1 MSVTNLSNNTFALE
15 MINIHKNFGPV
26 IALDDVSLK
35 IKVGTVHGL
44 IGQNGAGKSTLM
56 KILSGI
62 YPHGE
67 FIGEIKVAGE
77 NVKMSSPLDAQ
88 LRGIAIVPQ
97 EITVADTLT
106 VAENI
111 LLSELAMNPRRL
123 YSKKKSSERIKEFL
137 VANEI
142 PLNADQLVS
151 ELSLHKKQI
160 LMIASALFKEP
171 EVLVLDE
178 PTSSLTSDE
187 IENLF
192 SIVRN
197 LKKRGYTTVFITHKL
212 PEILEL
218 CDAVSILRD
227 GKTVRSSDRS
237 EFDAN
242 QLVSDMIGRKLGD
255 LYPAKTDLPKDAKII
270 FSARDLVVENPRKPG
285 EKMVSAFSFDLHAGE
300 ILGLGGLVGSGRT
313 EILRALYGDNRVL
326 AGKLELQGKEVSS
339 TNIPSAINSGIGY
352 VTEDRKV
359 EGLFFNLEI
368 KSNATASILDKFTKA
383 GVLQKRKEKVVAKE
397 ITESLAVK
405 PQDISE
411 MIANLSGGNQQK
423 VLIGKGLLAKPI
435 IFMLDEPTKGVD
447 IASKAEIYRIVS
459 DLAKQGVGIIL
470 VSSEFPE
477 LLALSHRVLVFS
489 GGAMVGEMT
498 GDSTKEQDLMMM
510 AIGQS

>member
-1 MSVTNLSNNTFALE
+1 MPSSTSADYALE

-26 IALDDVSLK
+26 IALDDVSLQV
-35 IKVGTVHGL
+35 ITGTIHGL

-62 YPHGE
+62 YPSGTFE
-67 FIGEIKVAGE
+67 GEIYVAGE
-77 NVKMSSPLDAQ
+77 LVKMNSPLDAH
-88 LRGIAIVPQ
+88 LRGISIVPQ

-111 LLSELAMNPRRL
+111 LLSELARHRTSF
-123 YSKKKSSERIKEFL
+123 YSRKKGLQKIEKFL
-137 VANEI
+137 EDNEI
-142 PLNADQLVS
+142 PLIADQLVS

-160 LMIASALFKEP
+160 LMIASALYKDP
-171 EVLVLDE
+171 KVLVLDE

-197 LKKRGYTTVFITHKL
+197 LKKRGFTTVFITHKL

-227 GKTVRSSDRS
+227 GKTVRTSNRS
-237 EFDAN
+237 EFVAN
-242 QLVSDMIGRKLGD
+242 ALVSDMIGRKLGD
-255 LYPAKTDLPKDAKII
+255 LYPEKNPLPADAKVI
-270 FSARDLVVENPRKPG
+270 FSARNLVVENPRKPG
-285 EKMVSAFSFDLHAGE
+285 EKMVSEFSFDLYAGE

-326 AGKLELQGKEVSS
+326 AGKLELNGADLTAKD
-339 TNIPSAINSGIGY
+339 IPSAIQSGIGY
-352 VTEDRKV
+352 VTEDRKI

-368 KSNATASILDKFTKA
+368 KSNSTASILDRFKKFGILNK
-383 GVLQKRKEKVVAKE
+383 QKEKDVATE

-405 PQDISE
+405 PQDIYE
-411 MIANLSGGNQQK
+411 MIGNLSGGNQQK
-423 VLIGKGLLAKPI
+423 VLIGKGLLAKPV

-447 IASKAEIYRIVS
+447 IASKAEIYRIIS
-459 DLAKQGVGIIL
+459 ELANKGVGIIL

-477 LLALSHRVLVFS
+477 LLALSHRILVFS
-489 GGAMVGEMT
+489 GGAMRGEMV
-498 GDSTKEQDLMMM
+498 GDITKEKELMMM

>member
-1 MSVTNLSNNTFALE
+1 MASSANGSYALE
-15 MINIHKNFGPV
+15 MIKINKSFGPV
-26 IALDDVSLK
+26 VALADVSLK
-35 IKVGTVHGL
+35 VKVGTIHGL

-62 YPHGE
+62 YPHGTFE
-67 FIGEIKVAGE
+67 GEINVAGE
-77 NVKMSSPLDAQ
+77 NVKMNSPLDAQ
-88 LRGIAIVPQ
+88 LRGISIVPQ
-97 EITVADTLT
+97 EITVANTLT

-111 LLSELAMNPRRL
+111 LLSELAMNRRGV
-123 YSKKKSSERIKEFL
+123 YSKKKGAQKIAKFL
-137 VANEI
+137 TDNEI
-142 PLNADQLVS
+142 PLRADQLVS

-160 LMIASALFKEP
+160 LMIASALYKDP
-171 EVLVLDE
+171 KVLVLDE

-187 IENLF
+187 IANLF

-197 LKKRGYTTVFITHKL
+197 LKKRGFTTVFITHKL
-212 PEILEL
+212 PEILDL

-227 GKTVRSSDRS
+227 GKTVRSSDRT

-242 QLVSDMIGRKLGD
+242 QLVSDMIGRKLGE
-255 LYPAKTDLPKDAKII
+255 LYPVKSALTKDAKVI

-285 EKMVSAFSFDLHAGE
+285 EKMVSSFSFDLHAGE

-313 EILRALYGDNRVL
+313 EILRALYGDNRVI
-326 AGKLELQGKEVSS
+326 AGKLELEGKEITSAD
-339 TNIPSAINSGIGY
+339 IPSAISSGIGY
-352 VTEDRKV
+352 VTEDRKL

-368 KSNATASILDKFTKA
+368 RSNATASILDKFNKLGT
-383 GVLQKRKEKVVAKE
+383 LQKKREKVVAKE

-405 PQDISE
+405 PQDIFE

-423 VLIGKGLLAKPI
+423 VLIGKGLLAKPV

-447 IASKAEIYRIVS
+447 IASKAEIYRIIS

-477 LLALSHRVLVFS
+477 LLALSHRILVFS
-489 GGAMVGEMT
+489 GGAMIGEMP
-498 GDSTKEQDLMMM
+498 GDINKEKELMMM
-510 AIGQS
+510 AIGQ

>member
-1 MSVTNLSNNTFALE
+1 MANFSSTVYALE
-15 MINIHKNFGPV
+15 MIKINKTFGPV
-26 IALDDVSLK
+26 IALADVSLK
-35 IKVGTVHGL
+35 VKVGTIHGL

-62 YPHGE
+62 YPHGSFE
-67 FIGEIKVAGE
+67 GEIKVAGE
-77 NVKMSSPLDAQ
+77 SVKMSSPLDAQ
-88 LRGIAIVPQ
+88 LRGISIVPQ

-111 LLSELAMNPRRL
+111 LLSELAMNRKGI
-123 YSKKKSSERIKEFL
+123 YSKKKGSQKIEEFL
-137 VANEI
+137 VGNEI
-142 PLNADQLVS
+142 PLYADQLVS

-160 LMIASALFKEP
+160 LMIASALYKDP
-171 EVLVLDE
+171 KVLVLDE

-197 LKKRGYTTVFITHKL
+197 LKKRGFTTVFITHKL

-227 GKTVRSSDRS
+227 GITVRTSERS

-242 QLVSDMIGRKLGD
+242 QLVSDMIGRKLGE
-255 LYPAKTDLPKDAKII
+255 LYPQRTVLPADVKVI

-313 EILRALYGDNRVL
+313 EILRALYGDYRVL
-326 AGKLELQGKEVSS
+326 AGKLELKGKEITSK
-339 TNIPSAINSGIGY
+339 NIPSAINSGIGY
-352 VTEDRKV
+352 VTEDRKL

-368 KSNATASILDKFTKA
+368 RSNSTASILDKFTKF
-383 GVLQKRKEKVVAKE
+383 GLLNKRKEKIVAKE

-405 PQDISE
+405 PQDIFE

-423 VLIGKGLLAKPI
+423 VLIGKGLLAKPV

-477 LLALSHRVLVFS
+477 LLALSHRILVFS
-489 GGAMVGEMT
+489 GGAMIGEMT
-498 GDSTKEQDLMMM
+498 GDSTKEQELMMM
-510 AIGQS
+510 AISQS

>member
-1 MSVTNLSNNTFALE
+1 MSTLSSTTYALE
-15 MINIHKNFGPV
+15 MIEIHKNFGPV

-62 YPHGE
+62 YPDGE
-67 FIGEIKVAGE
+67 FVGEIKVAGE
-77 NVKMSSPLDAQ
+77 IVKMSSPLDAQ

-97 EITVADTLT
+97 EITVADSLT

-111 LLSELAMNPRRL
+111 LLSELALNPKGV
-123 YSKKKSSERIKEFL
+123 YSKKKSAQKIKEFL
-137 VANEI
+137 IANEI

-160 LMIASALFKEP
+160 LMIASALYKDP

-197 LKKRGYTTVFITHKL
+197 LKKRGFTTVFITHKL

-227 GKTVRSSDRS
+227 GKTVRTSDRS

-255 LYPAKTDLPKDAKII
+255 LYPAKTDLPKNAQVI

-326 AGKLELQGKEVSS
+326 AGKLELQGKELSS

-352 VTEDRKV
+352 VTEDRKL

-368 KSNATASILDKFTKA
+368 RSNSTASILDKFTKM
-383 GVLQKRKEKVVAKE
+383 GVLQKKKEKVVAKE
-397 ITESLAVK
+397 ITQSLAVK
-405 PQDISE
+405 PQDIFE
-411 MIANLSGGNQQK
+411 MIGNLSGGNQQK
-423 VLIGKGLLAKPI
+423 VLIGKGLLAKPV

>member
-1 MSVTNLSNNTFALE
+1 MAGSSSSGFALE
-15 MINIHKNFGPV
+15 MIKIHKNFGPV

-35 IKVGTVHGL
+35 IRVGTIHGL

-62 YPHGE
+62 YPHGTFE
-67 FIGEIKVAGE
+67 GEINVAGE

-88 LRGIAIVPQ
+88 VRGISIVPQ

-111 LLSELAMNPRRL
+111 LLSELAMNRVGL
-123 YSKKKSSERIKEFL
+123 YSKKKGCEKIANFL
-137 VANEI
+137 EVNEI
-142 PLNADQLVS
+142 PLRADQLVS

-160 LMIASALFKEP
+160 LMIASALYKDP
-171 EVLVLDE
+171 KVLVLDE

-197 LKKRGYTTVFITHKL
+197 LKKRGFTTVFITHKL

-227 GKTVRSSDRS
+227 GKTVRTSERS

-242 QLVSDMIGRKLGD
+242 QLVSDMIGRKLGE
-255 LYPAKTDLPKDAKII
+255 LYPEKTSLPKDAKII

-300 ILGLGGLVGSGRT
+300 ILGFGGLVGSGRT
-313 EILRALYGDNRVL
+313 EILRALFGDNRIL
-326 AGKLELQGKEVSS
+326 AGKLELQGSELTSKD
-339 TNIPSAINSGIGY
+339 IPTAIQSGIGY
-352 VTEDRKV
+352 VTEDRKT

-368 KSNATASILDKFTKA
+368 KSNSTASILDKFKKI
-383 GVLQKRKEKVVAKE
+383 GMLNKLKEKVVATE

-405 PQDISE
+405 PQDIYE
-411 MIANLSGGNQQK
+411 MIGNLSGGNQQK
-423 VLIGKGLLAKPI
+423 VLIGKGLLAKPV

-447 IASKAEIYRIVS
+447 IASKAEIYRIIS

-477 LLALSHRVLVFS
+477 LLALSHRILVFS
-489 GGAMVGEMT
+489 GGAMTGEMT
-498 GDSTKEQDLMMM
+498 GDITKEQDLMMM

>member
-1 MSVTNLSNNTFALE
+1 MASSLHAEYALE
-15 MINIHKNFGPV
+15 MIKISKNFGPV
-26 IALDDVSLK
+26 LALADVSLNV
-35 IKVGTVHGL
+35 KVGTIHGL

-62 YPHGE
+62 YPHGT
-67 FIGEIKVAGE
+67 FDGEINVAGKS
-77 NVKMSSPLDAQ
+77 VKMSSPLDAQ
-88 LRGIAIVPQ
+88 LRGISIVPQ
-97 EITVADTLT
+97 EITVAETLT

-111 LLSELAMNPRRL
+111 LLSELGMKPTGV
-123 YSKKKSSERIKEFL
+123 YSKKKSSQKIKEFL
-137 VANEI
+137 IANEI

-160 LMIASALFKEP
+160 LMIASALYKDP
-171 EVLVLDE
+171 KVLVLDE

-197 LKKRGYTTVFITHKL
+197 LKKRGFTTVFITHKL

-227 GKTVRSSDRS
+227 GKTVRTSERS

-242 QLVSDMIGRKLGD
+242 ELVSDMIGRKLGE
-255 LYPAKTDLPKDAKII
+255 LYPTKTALPEHAKII

-326 AGKLELQGKEVSS
+326 AGKLELEGKEIKT

-352 VTEDRKV
+352 VTEDRKL

-368 KSNATASILDKFTKA
+368 RSNATGSILDKFTRL
-383 GVLQKRKEKVVAKE
+383 GVLQKKKEKAVAKE
-397 ITESLAVK
+397 VTESLAVK
-405 PQDISE
+405 PQDIFE
-411 MIANLSGGNQQK
+411 MIGNLSGGNQQK

-477 LLALSHRVLVFS
+477 LLALSHRILVFS
-489 GGAMVGEMT
+489 GGAMIGEMT
-498 GDSTKEQDLMMM
+498 GDSAKEQDLMMM

>member
-1 MSVTNLSNNTFALE
+1 MAGSSSSGFALE
-15 MINIHKNFGPV
+15 MIKIHKNFGPV

-35 IKVGTVHGL
+35 IRVGTIHGL

-62 YPHGE
+62 YPHGTFE
-67 FIGEIKVAGE
+67 GEIKVAGE

-88 LRGIAIVPQ
+88 VRGISIVPQ

-111 LLSELAMNPRRL
+111 LLSELAMNRVGL
-123 YSKKKSSERIKEFL
+123 YSKKKGCEKIANFL
-137 VANEI
+137 EVNEI
-142 PLNADQLVS
+142 PLRADQLVS

-160 LMIASALFKEP
+160 LMIASALYKDP
-171 EVLVLDE
+171 KVLVLDE

-197 LKKRGYTTVFITHKL
+197 LKKRGFTTVFITHKL

-227 GKTVRSSDRS
+227 GKTVRTSERS

-242 QLVSDMIGRKLGD
+242 QLVSDMIGRKLGE
-255 LYPAKTDLPKDAKII
+255 LYPEKTSLPKDAKII

-300 ILGLGGLVGSGRT
+300 ILGFGGLVGSGRT
-313 EILRALYGDNRVL
+313 EILRALFGDNRIL
-326 AGKLELQGKEVSS
+326 AGKLELQGSELTSKD
-339 TNIPSAINSGIGY
+339 IPTAIQSGIGY
-352 VTEDRKV
+352 VTEDRKT

-368 KSNATASILDKFTKA
+368 KSNSTASILDKFKKI
-383 GVLQKRKEKVVAKE
+383 GMLNKLKEKVVATE

-405 PQDISE
+405 PQDIYE
-411 MIANLSGGNQQK
+411 MIGNLSGGNQQK
-423 VLIGKGLLAKPI
+423 VLIGKGLLAKPV

-447 IASKAEIYRIVS
+447 IASKAEIYRIIS

-477 LLALSHRVLVFS
+477 LLALSHRILVFS
-489 GGAMVGEMT
+489 GGAMTGEMT
-498 GDSTKEQDLMMM
+498 GDITKEQDLMMM

>member
-1 MSVTNLSNNTFALE
+1 MSTLSSTTYALE
-15 MINIHKNFGPV
+15 MIEIHKNFGPV

-62 YPHGE
+62 YPDGE
-67 FIGEIKVAGE
+67 FVGEIKVAGE
-77 NVKMSSPLDAQ
+77 IVKMSSPLDAQ

-97 EITVADTLT
+97 EITVADSLT

-111 LLSELAMNPRRL
+111 LLSELALNPRGF
-123 YSKKKSSERIKEFL
+123 YSKKKSAQKIKEFL
-137 VANEI
+137 IANEI

-160 LMIASALFKEP
+160 LMIASALYKDP

-197 LKKRGYTTVFITHKL
+197 LKKRGFTTVFITHKL

-227 GKTVRSSDRS
+227 GKTVRTSDRS

-255 LYPAKTDLPKDAKII
+255 LYPTKTDLPKNAQVI

-313 EILRALYGDNRVL
+313 EILRAL
-326 AGKLELQGKEVSS
+326 
-339 TNIPSAINSGIGY
+339 
-352 VTEDRKV
+352 
-359 EGLFFNLEI
+359 
-368 KSNATASILDKFTKA
+368 
-383 GVLQKRKEKVVAKE
+383 
-397 ITESLAVK
+397 
-405 PQDISE
+405 
-411 MIANLSGGNQQK
+411 
-423 VLIGKGLLAKPI
+423 
-435 IFMLDEPTKGVD
+435 
-447 IASKAEIYRIVS
+447 
-459 DLAKQGVGIIL
+459 
-470 VSSEFPE
+470 
-477 LLALSHRVLVFS
+477 
-489 GGAMVGEMT
+489 
-498 GDSTKEQDLMMM
+498 
-510 AIGQS
+510 